1 MSHSGSELETALAE
15 AVTAFRTGRE
25 GAGNAAFVRVVDGLV
40 ALLAD
45 PAPRLA
51 AESIAPLIQAMA
63 EAQQRGDQL
72 YLADLLQYELGELLG
87 S

>member
-1 MSHSGSELETALAE
+1 MSEAGTELESALAE

-45 PAPRLA
+45 PDSPFA
-51 AESIAPLIQAMA
+51 AEAIAPLIQAMS

-72 YLADLLQYELGELLG
+72 YLADLLQYELGELLDR
-87 S
+87 